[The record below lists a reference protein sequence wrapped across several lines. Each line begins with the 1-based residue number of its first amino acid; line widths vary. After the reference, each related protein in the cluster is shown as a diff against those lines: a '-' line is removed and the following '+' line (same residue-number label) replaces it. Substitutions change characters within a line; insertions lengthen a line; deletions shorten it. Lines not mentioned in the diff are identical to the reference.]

1 MDVLEKTLRNADTLL
16 VPAFPLEHPDHLRPA
31 ELVLEAACFA
41 RRIGLYVEQPYA
53 LWEDGVGLPS
63 QLALI
68 PHRVVWP
75 MSRYEMV
82 SGDVV
87 ALLEP
92 R

>member
-1 MDVLEKTLRNADTLL
+1 M
-16 VPAFPLEHPDHLRPA
+16 
-31 ELVLEAACFA
+31 
-41 RRIGLYVEQPYA
+41 EQPYA